1 VKSCSLIDYLIK
13 ETSKRICK
21 K

>member
-21 K
+21 R